1 MDTIAVVGF
10 TGTIGSRVAG
20 RLATAGHDV
29 VGLARGSNG
38 APEGVRHRA
47 VDLRDPAATSR
58 ALRGAHAI
66 YLTSPEQGEDPLG
79 LERAVTTNVI
89 HAAHDLGIEHVVMH
103 TAVHADRGDTGA
115 RVLDNKHPVEVAL
128 AESGVPYTILRP
140 AWYLQN
146 LHGAKGYLEQG
157 MFSMPWPEDMVWAA
171 TDVED
176 LARAAAAFFEQGPAN
191 RGFDIHLPG
200 GVTAA
205 AICRAVE
212 HLTGHAVSYQ
222 EAPSTRAAVDPYPIT
237 EVHKE
242 LYAELFDYFKATDYL
257 GDPEAILEAL
267 DGFEYGTIADFV
279 ERELFVQVG
288 A

>member
-1 MDTIAVVGF
+1 MALGQAAD
-10 TGTIGSRVAG
+10 R
-20 RLATAGHDV
+20 DV
-29 VGLARGSNG
+29 ETTR
-38 APEGVRHRA
+38 RR
-47 VDLRDPAATSR
+47 R
-58 ALRGAHAI
+58 ALRTG
-66 YLTSPEQGEDPLG
+66 
-79 LERAVTTNVI
+79 R
-89 HAAHDLGIEHVVMH
+89 EHGV
-103 TAVHADRGDTGA
+103 
-115 RVLDNKHPVEVAL
+115 VAL

-212 HLTGHAVSYQ
+212 HVTGHAGPGPDGS
-222 EAPSTRAAVDPYPIT
+222 RHRRIAAMANGSLSLKC
-237 EVHKE
+237 ER
-242 LYAELFDYFKATDYL
+242 LR
-257 GDPEAILEAL
+257 
-267 DGFEYGTIADFV
+267 DF
-279 ERELFVQVG
+279 RN
-288 A
+288 